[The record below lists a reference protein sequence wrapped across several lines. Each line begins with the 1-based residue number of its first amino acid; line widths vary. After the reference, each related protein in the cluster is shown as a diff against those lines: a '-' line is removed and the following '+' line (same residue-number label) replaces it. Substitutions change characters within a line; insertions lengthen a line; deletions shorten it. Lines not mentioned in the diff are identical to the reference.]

1 MGTVWRRFNEKKS
14 IMLLPKITNNKELSS
29 QLINQK
35 IYLALIQQIEKD
47 LQLIGVDFL
56 LEEKPLQEEFLLQ
69 FQELITALIDT
80 NFELFLNLLYRID
93 IDENKIRS
101 LIQSQNEN
109 LYALITFE
117 ILKREWQKGWFRLNY
132 TN

>member
-117 ILKREWQKGWFRLNY
+117 ILKREWQKVWFRLNY

>member
-1 MGTVWRRFNEKKS
+1 MF
-14 IMLLPKITNNKELSS
+14 LPKITNSKELSS
-29 QLINQK
+29 QLINPK
-35 IYLALIQQIEKD
+35 IYLALIQQIQKD
-47 LQLIGVDFL
+47 LQLIGIDFL

-69 FQELITALIDT
+69 FQELITVLIDT

-93 IDENKIRS
+93 LDENKIRN

-117 ILKREWQKGWFRLNY
+117 ILKREWQKVWFRLNY
-132 TN
+132 